1 MNVLKK
7 RVAAIVVTYNRRDL
21 LLRCIEGIKNQSLA
35 PDLIIIVDNA
45 STDGTLQ
52 FLNQQRVADGENIKI
67 IELNENSG
75 GAGGFCVGIATAIDL
90 NFDWVWVM
98 DDDACPHVTA
108 LEELLK
114 VAVNPQNIYGSLAVA
129 GPHTAWITTLVD
141 EGRAVNMADQ
151 VPAQARVGFI
161 PFLGLMVHRELVKK
175 IGLPDSGFFI
185 AADDV
190 EYCVRA
196 KRAGADIIIAGK
208 SRIEHPRAQVSQL
221 NVFGKKISYLRLPPW
236 KRYYDTRNQ
245 ILIARKY
252 YGIRLFTQTVPA
264 ILVRLFAVLISEP
277 RKSMQLRAFVA
288 GIVDGL
294 LGIKGMRHTKW
305 GIA

>member
-1 MNVLKK
+1 M
-7 RVAAIVVTYNRRDL
+7 
-21 LLRCIEGIKNQSLA
+21 
-35 PDLIIIVDNA
+35 
-45 STDGTLQ
+45 
-52 FLNQQRVADGENIKI
+52 
-67 IELNENSG
+67 NENMG
-75 GAGGFCVGIATAIDL
+75 GAGGFSLGLRRALEDGA
-90 NFDWVWVM
+90 DWVWMM
-98 DDDACPHVTA
+98 DDDACPHATA

-114 VAVNPQNIYGSLAVA
+114 VAVNSQNIYGALAVA

-141 EGRAVNMADQ
+141 EGRAVNVADQ
-151 VPAQARVGFI
+151 VPAQARVEFI
-161 PFLGLMVHRELVKK
+161 PFLGLMIHRELVKK
-175 IGLPDSGFFI
+175 IGLPDAGFFI

-196 KRAGADIIIAGK
+196 KKAGADMIIAGK

-221 NVFGKKISYLRLPPW
+221 SVCGKKIAYLNLPPW
-236 KRYYDTRNQ
+236 KRYYDTRNR
-245 ILIARKY
+245 ILIARQY

-264 ILVRLFAVLISEP
+264 TLVRLFVALISEP

-288 GIVDGL
+288 GMVDGL